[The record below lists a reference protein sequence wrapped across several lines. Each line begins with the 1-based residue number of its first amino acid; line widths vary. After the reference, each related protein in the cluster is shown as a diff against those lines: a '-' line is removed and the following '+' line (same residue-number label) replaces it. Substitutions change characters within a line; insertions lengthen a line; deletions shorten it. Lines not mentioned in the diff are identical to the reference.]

1 MGIDEA
7 GRGPLA
13 GPVVSAAVILDSQ
26 SIPKGIN
33 DSKKISPK
41 NRINLYNQIIASSTF
56 AIGVASTEEIDKLN
70 ILNATML
77 SMKRA
82 YNNIVMI
89 SHNKPT
95 FVIIDGNKGP
105 NISCKTKTI
114 VRGDAI
120 SLSIAAAS
128 IIAKVSRDKM
138 MFKEAEKYP
147 NYNFEKNLGYGTKTH
162 LLALTLFGKCI
173 IHRNS
178 FRPIRPIRPSIQ

>member
-1 MGIDEA
+1 
-7 GRGPLA
+7 
-13 GPVVSAAVILDSQ
+13 
-26 SIPKGIN
+26 
-33 DSKKISPK
+33 
-41 NRINLYNQIIASSTF
+41 
-56 AIGVASTEEIDKLN
+56 
-70 ILNATML
+70 ML

-89 SHNKPT
+89 SHNKPS
-95 FVIIDGNKGP
+95 FALIDGNKKP
-105 NISCKTKTI
+105 RISCKTKTI
-114 VRGDAI
+114 IRGDSI

-147 NYNFEKNLGYGTKTH
+147 NYNFDKNLGYGTKNH

-178 FRPIRPIRPSIQ
+178 FRPIRSIIQ